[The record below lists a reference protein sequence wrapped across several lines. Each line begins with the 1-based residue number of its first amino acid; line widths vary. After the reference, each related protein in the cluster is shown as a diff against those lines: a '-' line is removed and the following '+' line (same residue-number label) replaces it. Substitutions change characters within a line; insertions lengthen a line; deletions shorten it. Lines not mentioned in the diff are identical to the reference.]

1 MNFRGPYKIININGD
16 RYTLLNLLNDK
27 TITVHRMHIR
37 AYKQSEHITPEE
49 VARNMATE
57 FIVESVLNIQGNRN
71 KNRHFLRTDL
81 ELLVKWEGYEES
93 YNSWEPYSEIKG
105 TEAFK
110 QYCLNNNLQYL
121 IPKQYKAN
129 DGVIPV

>member
-1 MNFRGPYKIININGD
+1 
-16 RYTLLNLLNDK
+16 
-27 TITVHRMHIR
+27 MHIR

-71 KNRHFLRTDL
+71 KKQQYLRTKL
-81 ELLVKWEGYEES
+81 ELLVKWEGYDET
-93 YNSWEPYSEIKG
+93 YNSWEPYSEIKS

>member
-1 MNFRGPYKIININGD
+1 
-16 RYTLLNLLNDK
+16 
-27 TITVHRMHIR
+27 MHIR
-37 AYKQSEHITPEE
+37 VYKQSEHITPEE

-71 KNRHFLRTDL
+71 KKQQYLRTKL
-81 ELLVKWEGYEES
+81 ELLVKWEGYDET
-93 YNSWEPYSEIKG
+93 YNSWEPYSEIKS
-105 TEAFK
+105 TEVFK

>member
-1 MNFRGPYKIININGD
+1 MMK
-16 RYTLLNLLNDK
+16 
-27 TITVHRMHIR
+27 
-37 AYKQSEHITPEE
+37 HITH
-49 VARNMATE
+49 
-57 FIVESVLNIQGNRN
+57 GN
-71 KNRHFLRTDL
+71 HT
-81 ELLVKWEGYEES
+81 
-93 YNSWEPYSEIKG
+93 YSEIKS